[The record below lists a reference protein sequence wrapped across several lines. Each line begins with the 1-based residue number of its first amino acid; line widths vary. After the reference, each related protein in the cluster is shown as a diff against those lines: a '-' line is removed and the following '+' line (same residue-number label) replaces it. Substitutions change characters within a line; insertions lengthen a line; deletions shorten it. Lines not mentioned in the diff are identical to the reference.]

1 MCGNAFK
8 NNKNQWQTSKTY
20 YKRKKKTKLKMSLP
34 QEKILE
40 QSRKFETVAITCKF
54 LVYAKGSLKSVG
66 KYESLNRWKTS

>member
-1 MCGNAFK
+1 
-8 NNKNQWQTSKTY
+8 
-20 YKRKKKTKLKMSLP
+20 MSLL

-66 KYESLNRWKTS
+66 KYESFNRWKTS